1 MKIRHIAMAV
11 AVALTSSYAMANTT
25 SAIRGVVK
33 TAEGQPAAG
42 TKVTVVHVPT
52 GSKSVLT
59 ANSSGVFNAVGLRVG
74 GPYKI
79 EVDSDT
85 YNDQTLND
93 IYLTLGETSNLNVV
107 LETGTAVERIAV
119 TGARVSSLNLDAKGP
134 SSTFSAADIEASPT
148 ISRDIKNVVE
158 QDPRIM
164 IDAGNAN
171 AIQCAGGSNRSNS
184 LTVDGLEMNDNFGL
198 NANGY
203 PTERL
208 PFPFDAIDQVA
219 VELAPF
225 DVTYGNFTGCAIN
238 AVTKSGTNDISG
250 NVFVDYRTDSLQGDK
265 IAGRKINVAPYSE
278 KRYGFTFGMP
288 IIEDELFFFVAYEK
302 HNPNTLFNNGPTGA
316 GFASEII
323 GLDVATVNRIA
334 DVAKNKYGY
343 QVNPLATQAPN
354 VEEKMLA
361 KLDWAINDEHRVFFT
376 FQDTQGDTISTT
388 NSSANNF
395 AFNDHFYTRANFLTS
410 YATQLF
416 SDWSESFSTTI
427 RASWQDVENGQ
438 TPRAGQLDF
447 GQFRINNINGNS
459 VFFGP
464 DQFRQ
469 ANELSY
475 DTLNLSVE
483 GNYFFDEHEVTGGIE
498 YKKTSIFNMF
508 VPSANGVYVF
518 NNLADFEAG
527 KALSIAYSNAP
538 SLNPNDAAA
547 SFSLPSYAAYLQ
559 DRFTLTDEL
568 TMTYGLRYD
577 HWSADSAP
585 TANAN
590 FQTRYG
596 FTNAQKMSVG
606 LLQPRLSLNYIVD
619 DSMVVYGGLGLFS
632 GGNPNVWVSN
642 IFSNDGVAILSSST
656 ASLPAGAVRDG
667 ALNAA
672 NTPNFG
678 FKVPTILTNPTYFR
692 GGDGNVAAIDPDF
705 KASSNWKA
713 NIGTQK
719 ELTDDLVV
727 GADIIYSVENDP
739 LVTEDLRLQN
749 NGVAPD
755 GRPVYKNCVVNVA
768 NPAGACVARGNWD
781 LLLTNSDESAK
792 SFVFSGFADWKP
804 IEGLTTKFGYS
815 FQDVEETHPMTST
828 TASSNYDSF
837 VTSDPNNA
845 SPATSNYETPHRFTL
860 NIGYTLNLIDGYST
874 RFNLFGQRV
883 QGRAFSYVFNGDP
896 GFGDVLGAS
905 RNRNLLYI
913 PAENDAKVVYAPT
926 FNKAAFDAFIA
937 ENGLTRG
944 QISGRNDQNSS
955 WWTRVDLKITQDI
968 PTFADGHEGSIY
980 FSIENL
986 GNLLNDDWGSR
997 KQIGFPYNNGIV
1009 TATTNAQGQ
1018 YVYSTFTSPTAQRS
1032 LDNSSLW
1039 QMVAGIQYRF

>member
-1 MKIRHIAMAV
+1 MKMRHIAMAV
-11 AVALTSSYAMANTT
+11 AVALSSSYAMANTT

-42 TKVTVVHVPT
+42 TKVTIVHLPT
-52 GSKSVLT
+52 GSKSVIT

-85 YNDQTLND
+85 YNDKTLND
-93 IYLTLGETSNLNVV
+93 IFLTLGETSNLNVV
-107 LETGTAVERIAV
+107 LESGSSVERIAV
-119 TGARVSSLNLDAKGP
+119 TASRLSSLNLDAKGP
-134 SSTFSAADIEASPT
+134 TSTFSAADIEASPT

-164 IDAGNAN
+164 IDAGNSN

-198 NANGY
+198 NNNGY

-250 NVFVDYRTDSLQGDK
+250 NVFIDYRTDSLQGDK
-265 IAGRKINVAPYSE
+265 IAGRTVNVAPYDE
-278 KRYGFTFGMP
+278 KRYGFTLGMP
-288 IIEDELFFFVAYEK
+288 IVEDELFFFVAYEK
-302 HNPNTLFNNGPTGA
+302 HNPNTLFNFGPTGA
-316 GFASEII
+316 GFPAEIV

-334 DVAKNKYGY
+334 DVAKTRYGY
-343 QVNPLATQAPN
+343 NVNPLATQSPN
-354 VEEKMLA
+354 IEEKMLA
-361 KLDWAINDEHRVFFT
+361 KLDWAINDQHRLFFT
-376 FQDTQGDTISTT
+376 FQDTQGDSTST
-388 NSSANNF
+388 VNSASNQF
-395 AFNDHFYTRANFLTS
+395 AFNDHFFTRANFLTS

-416 SDWSESFSTTI
+416 SDWSDSFSTTF

-438 TPRAGQLDF
+438 TPRSSQLNF
-447 GQFRINNINGNS
+447 GQFRINGINGNS

-475 DTLNLSVE
+475 DTLNLSFE
-483 GNYFFDEHEVTGGIE
+483 GNYFFDDHEITAGVE
-498 YKKTSIFNMF
+498 YKKTNIFNMF
-508 VPSANGVYVF
+508 VPSSNGVYVF
-518 NNLADFEAG
+518 DNLAAFEAG
-527 KALSIAYSNAP
+527 RASSIAYSNAP
-538 SLNPNDAAA
+538 SLNAVDAAA
-547 SFSLPSYAAYLQ
+547 KFALPSFALYVQDKFSL
-559 DRFTLTDEL
+559 TDDL

-577 HWSADSAP
+577 SWKADSAP

-596 FTNAQKMSVG
+596 FTNAQKMSVD
-606 LLQPRLSLNYIVD
+606 LLQPRVSLNYIVD
-619 DSMVVYGGLGLFS
+619 DTMVVYGGFGLFS
-632 GGNPNVWVSN
+632 GGTPNVWVSN
-642 IFSNDGVAILSSST
+642 IFSNNGVAVLSSST
-656 ASLPAGAVRDG
+656 ASLPAALREQ

-678 FKVPTILTNPTYFR
+678 FAVPSILTNPTYFR
-692 GGDGNVAAIDPDF
+692 GGDGNVAAIDPNI
-705 KASSNWKA
+705 KISSNWKF
-713 NIGTQK
+713 NLGTQK

-727 GADIIYSVENDP
+727 GGDVIYSMEKNP
-739 LVTEDLRLQN
+739 LVTEDLRLRS

-755 GRPVYKNCVVNVA
+755 GRPRYSNCVVNVA
-768 NPAGACVARGNWD
+768 NPTGPCVARNNWD

-792 SFVFSGFADWKP
+792 SLVFSTFAEWKP
-804 IEGLTTKFGYS
+804 LEGLTTKFGYS
-815 FQDVEETHPMTST
+815 FQDVEETHPMTSS
-828 TASSNYDSF
+828 TASSNYDTY

-845 SPATSNYETPHRFTL
+845 KPATSNYETPHRFTIS
-860 NIGYTLNLIDGYST
+860 IGYTMNLIDGYAT

-883 QGRAFSYVFNGDP
+883 QGRAFSYVFSGDP
-896 GFGDVLGAS
+896 GFGDALGAS

-913 PAENDAKVVYAPT
+913 PAVNDARVVYGPA
-926 FNKAAFDAFIA
+926 FNKSAFDAFI
-937 ENGLTRG
+937 EQNGLTRG
-944 QISGRNDQNSS
+944 QISGRNDQNSA

-968 PTFADGHEGSIY
+968 PTFADGHEGSVY

-997 KQIGFPYNNGIV
+997 KQIGFPYNSPIV
-1009 TATTNAQGQ
+1009 TASINEQGQ
-1018 YVYSTFTSPTAQRS
+1018 YVYTNFIPPRAQTVF
-1032 LDNSSLW
+1032 DNSSLW